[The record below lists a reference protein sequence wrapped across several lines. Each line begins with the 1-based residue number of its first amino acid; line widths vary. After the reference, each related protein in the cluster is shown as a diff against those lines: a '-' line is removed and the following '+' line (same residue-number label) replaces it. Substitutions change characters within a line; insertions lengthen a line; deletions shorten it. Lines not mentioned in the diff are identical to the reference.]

1 MHETIIANQLIEEAK
16 KQGNVRKI
24 VVEVGELA
32 DMPAEELGETL
43 KAMVQWEV
51 VIVKAKAKVTCPC
64 GYEGDPKIIS
74 QEHDAVIY
82 ECPECTQV
90 PDVAYGDEIILKE
103 VVVQ

>member
-43 KAMVQWEV
+43 KAMVPWEV